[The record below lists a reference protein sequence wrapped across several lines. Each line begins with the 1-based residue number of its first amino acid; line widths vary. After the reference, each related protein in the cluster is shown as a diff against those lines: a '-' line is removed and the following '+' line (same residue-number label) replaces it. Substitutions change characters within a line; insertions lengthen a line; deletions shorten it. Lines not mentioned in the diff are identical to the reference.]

1 MNKVLMVG
9 AAMVVAAGTAF
20 AGAHGSMSDQRVKAM
35 KGVGGAMKA
44 IGDGKGDPVENAKK
58 ANMLMSGML
67 EMFPEG
73 SAEYRAK
80 ANIWTDWAGFEKA
93 MNNSV
98 AASEN
103 LVKAAMTGDQGATF
117 AALGAMGKTCKA
129 CHTDY
134 RGPKPK

>member
-1 MNKVLMVG
+1 MVG

-44 IGDGKGDPVENAKK
+44 IGDGNGDAVEHAKK
-58 ANMLMSGML
+58 ANMLMGGML
-67 EMFPEG
+67 KMFPEG

-93 MNNSV
+93 MNDTV
-98 AASEN
+98 AASEK
-103 LVKAAMTGDQGATF
+103 LIAAAMTGDRGTTLG
-117 AALGAMGKTCKA
+117 ALGAMGKTCKA
-129 CHTDY
+129 CHEEY